1 MRVVWKYAGI
11 GCGALFVMTPGLLL
25 MQELPADS
33 WDFQQLVNNF
43 ASNVCM

>member
-11 GCGALFVMTPGLLL
+11 GCGVPCVMTHGLLL

-33 WDFQQLVNNF
+33 WDSQQLVNNF
-43 ASNVCM
+43 ANNACM